1 MSDPRR
7 THQPYRADAQV
18 RDPGRR
24 RVGEAM
30 GDEETFIQLCLFERT
45 LDGGVDA
52 VAPHLPFPDEVH
64 CAGER
69 QQGDAPVEG
78 PEGRAEDAVG
88 AWVPQPLELVV
99 DTERD
104 QVGVVVG
111 RDAGTGRIT
120 LRPPEGGRV
129 WHPVKCRRANAM
141 DRLRARVIQQNRE
154 GRRW

>member
-1 MSDPRR
+1 MSREGPF
-7 THQPYRADAQV
+7 T
-18 RDPGRR
+18 
-24 RVGEAM
+24 
-30 GDEETFIQLCLFERT
+30 QLCLF
-45 LDGGVDA
+45 GGILEEEVD
-52 VAPHLPFPDEVH
+52 
-64 CAGER
+64 
-69 QQGDAPVEG
+69 
-78 PEGRAEDAVG
+78 

-129 WHPVKCRRANAM
+129 WHPAKCRRANAM

>member
-1 MSDPRR
+1 MSDGRKA
-7 THQPYRADAQV
+7 HQSYRMGAQV
-18 RDPGRR
+18 RDPGGRR
-24 RVGEAM
+24 AGEAT
-30 GDEETFIQLCLFERT
+30 DREEPFMQLRLFEGC
-45 LDGGVDA
+45 LDGSVDPDA
-52 VAPHLPFPDEVH
+52 WAPE
-64 CAGER
+64 
-69 QQGDAPVEG
+69 
-78 PEGRAEDAVG
+78 
-88 AWVPQPLELVV
+88 PLELVV

-129 WHPVKCRRANAM
+129 WHPSKCRRANAM